1 MEMFR
6 REINLHLTRC
16 PASVLVCMAEWN
28 REFLALVPFDSR
40 RSNQVFSF
48 LIIL

>member
-28 REFLALVPFDSR
+28 REFLAYL
-40 RSNQVFSF
+40 
-48 LIIL
+48 LILDEVSKFIHS